1 MSIAIRP
8 GTQLNPGMSVRVPVQ
23 PPLPLSLSW
32 DGTDNIFVQIT
43 GNTSDWNLSDPPSGP
58 GYWTIEWWEKMNV
71 DANFFNA
78 VICQVYNNG
87 IDIYHNAGIIGI
99 WNNLYN
105 MSEPTRGV
113 WNHIALVY
121 SITGVNAYI
130 NGQSVAMNGESYSS
144 STTMSNGTDNVII
157 GCRTPDGGATT
168 PFGQRFYGQIANV
181 RISTVARYSAAFT
194 PTTALEV
201 DSDTVLAV
209 SGELVDLTGR
219 HTVTNNGVATST
231 DFPA

>member
-1 MSIAIRP
+1 MTITIRP
-8 GTQLNPGMSVRVPVQ
+8 GTRLNPGMSVKVPVA
-23 PPLPLSLSW
+23 PPLPLSLGFNGN
-32 DGTDNIFVQIT
+32 DDHFVQMT
-43 GNTSDWNLSDPPSGP
+43 GNTSDWNLSNPPSGP

-78 VICQVYNNG
+78 VICQVYDEG

-99 WNNLYN
+99 WNGAYTIA
-105 MSEPTRGV
+105 EPTRGV

-121 SITGVNAYI
+121 SAAGVTAYI
-130 NGQSVAMNGESYSS
+130 NGQSVEISGESYSPS
-144 STTMSNGTDNVII
+144 IMSNGTDNVII
-157 GCRTPDGGATT
+157 GCRTPDGGANT

-194 PTTALEV
+194 PPLTLVTDA
-201 DSDTVLAV
+201 DTVLAV

-219 HTVTNNGVATST
+219 HTVTNNGASIDT
-231 DFPA
+231 DFPS